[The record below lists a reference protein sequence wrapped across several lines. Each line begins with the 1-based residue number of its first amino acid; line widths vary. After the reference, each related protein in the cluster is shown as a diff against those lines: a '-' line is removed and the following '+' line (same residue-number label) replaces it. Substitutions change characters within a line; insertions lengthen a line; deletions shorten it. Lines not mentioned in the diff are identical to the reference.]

1 VSRELLILGVV
12 LIAVVAAL
20 TFAVTRRRASAPR
33 SGVADDE
40 PVPLMPTT
48 AAADILLV
56 PMPTRGNQTALQRE
70 ALALGSL
77 EALEA
82 FERSGLG
89 QRTPG
94 PSRGPLRQVVRRV
107 MAVGAHGVTRNA
119 DRDIEAGRIV
129 ALSKETMEQL
139 EKHKPAYAKSGQM
152 LGLVRGDKGRIRH
165 VMRLDRHGA
174 KAVVASNAAT
184 LAMSAAVGEQL
195 DRIEE
200 QLTEIKDTVKQ
211 LLDDADRKRLAETV
225 GANQNLLRIANRIRD
240 RGEMTAADRGDLS
253 ALKLPVS
260 TGSIETEFKFRELL
274 DTLPDGMHRR
284 ERQDQ
289 LERLLGKERL
299 EYWLALRI
307 ETELAHNRLDLLDLY
322 WEQSQHPE
330 TAGRLAAQTGESIAA
345 RQERLAELGQLLK
358 TLADPE
364 ARTRL
369 DPLRQI
375 SKRRL
380 GKHQKVVTQLL
391 ERHGGAFSGPCAD
404 PGALIEGG
412 AQEVFLIT
420 GGGPAS
426 EGAES

>member
-1 VSRELLILGVV
+1 MSRELLILGVV

-40 PVPLMPTT
+40 QVPLTPTT
-48 AAADILLV
+48 AADILLV

-70 ALALGSL
+70 ALALGSQ

-107 MAVGAHGVTRNA
+107 MAVGAHGATRDA

-139 EKHKPAYAKSGQM
+139 ERHKPAYAKSGEM

-225 GANQNLLRIANRIRD
+225 GANQNLLRVANRIRD

-345 RQERLAELGQLLK
+345 RQERLAEIGQLLK

-391 ERHGGAFSGPCAD
+391 ERHGSTFSGPSAD
-404 PGALIEGG
+404 PGAVIEVG

-420 GGGPAS
+420 GGGPAT

>member
-1 VSRELLILGVV
+1 
-12 LIAVVAAL
+12 
-20 TFAVTRRRASAPR
+20 
-33 SGVADDE
+33 
-40 PVPLMPTT
+40 
-48 AAADILLV
+48 
-56 PMPTRGNQTALQRE
+56 
-70 ALALGSL
+70 
-77 EALEA
+77 
-82 FERSGLG
+82 
-89 QRTPG
+89 
-94 PSRGPLRQVVRRV
+94 
-107 MAVGAHGVTRNA
+107 
-119 DRDIEAGRIV
+119 
-129 ALSKETMEQL
+129 
-139 EKHKPAYAKSGQM
+139 
-152 LGLVRGDKGRIRH
+152 
-165 VMRLDRHGA
+165 
-174 KAVVASNAAT
+174 
-184 LAMSAAVGEQL
+184 
-195 DRIEE
+195 
-200 QLTEIKDTVKQ
+200 
-211 LLDDADRKRLAETV
+211 
-225 GANQNLLRIANRIRD
+225 
-240 RGEMTAADRGDLS
+240 MTAADRGDLS

-307 ETELAHNRLDLLDLY
+307 ETELGHNRLDLLDLY
-322 WEQSQHPE
+322 WEQSQHAE

-345 RQERLAELGQLLK
+345 RQERLAEIGQLLK

>member
-1 VSRELLILGVV
+1 VSRELLFLGVL

-20 TFAVTRRRASAPR
+20 TFAVTRRRASTPR

-48 AAADILLV
+48 AADILLV
-56 PMPTRGNQTALQRE
+56 PMPTRANQTALQRE

-107 MAVGAHGVTRNA
+107 MAVGAQGATRNA

-200 QLTEIKDTVKQ
+200 QLTEIKNTVKQ

-225 GANQNLLRIANRIRD
+225 GANQNLLRLANRIRD

-330 TAGRLAAQTGESIAA
+330 TAGRLAEQTGESIAA
-345 RQERLAELGQLLK
+345 RQERLAEIGQLLR

-391 ERHGGAFSGPCAD
+391 ERHGSAFSGPCAD
-404 PGALIEGG
+404 PGAVIEGG

-420 GGGPAS
+420 GGKPAS